1 MREMTMQPRR
11 STNAELLERLCMY
24 RRLYARR
31 SAYDAESVLSV
42 DGAIAYGE
50 ALLLY
55 ARRRDPWKPR
65 AA

>member
-1 MREMTMQPRR
+1 MQPRR
-11 STNAELLERLCMY
+11 STDAELLERLCMY

-31 SAYDAESVLSV
+31 GAHDTESVLSV
-42 DGAIAYGE
+42 DAAIAYGE

-55 ARRRDPWKPR
+55 AWMRDPWRRR